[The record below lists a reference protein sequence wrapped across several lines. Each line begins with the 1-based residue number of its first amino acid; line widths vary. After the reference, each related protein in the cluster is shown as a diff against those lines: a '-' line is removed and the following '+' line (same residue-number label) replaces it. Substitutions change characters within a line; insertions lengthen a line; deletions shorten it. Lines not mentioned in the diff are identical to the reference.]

1 MNPASQRFER
11 VVQQIL
17 EQDRAVIDGFFPDQ
31 ILFSLRDRIA
41 QLQSEDALRPA
52 AVGAAGQKEVHTE
65 IRSDFIR
72 WWPDAPEHPA
82 ERAFLE
88 DVEALA
94 SYLNETCFTGIQ
106 RWEFMYAVYPP
117 GAHYERHVDDF
128 KNKNARK
135 FSIVTYL
142 NEAWQPG
149 QGGELVLYDVA
160 GKPSETVD
168 PLFGRTVIFSSPQVE
183 HEVLP
188 ALADRRSVT
197 GWLR

>member
-31 ILFSLRDRIA
+31 ILRSLRDRIA

-72 WWPDAPEHPA
+72 WWPDAPELPA

-88 DVEALA
+88 EVGALA
-94 SYLNETCFTGIQ
+94 SYLNQTCFTGIQ

-135 FSIVTYL
+135 FSVVTYL
-142 NEAWQPG
+142 NDAWQHG

-160 GKPSETVD
+160 GRPSETVN

-188 ALADRRSVT
+188 ALADRWSVT

>member
-1 MNPASQRFER
+1 
-11 VVQQIL
+11 
-17 EQDRAVIDGFFPDQ
+17 
-31 ILFSLRDRIA
+31 
-41 QLQSEDALRPA
+41 LQAENALRPA
-52 AVGAAGQKEVHTE
+52 AVGATGQKEVHTE

-72 WWPDAPEHPA
+72 WWPDEPEFHA

-88 DVEALA
+88 EVEALA
-94 SYLNETCFTGIQ
+94 SYLNQTCFTGIH

-135 FSIVTYL
+135 FSVVTYL
-142 NEAWQPG
+142 NDAWQHG

-160 GKPSETVD
+160 GRPSETVD
-168 PLFGRTVIFSSPQVE
+168 PLFGRTVIFSSPLVE

-188 ALADRRSVT
+188 ALADRWSVT